1 MYDRSRGERFE
12 AQGIQGGRTGATET
26 SKGEYVR
33 LLPKIDITKEG
44 EGDRIVQVI
53 EEVLHN
59 LAVRVPVEGQCG
71 PETEVGGGGEPR
83 AAGGRGPADARADVI
98 DYLDKVVSFVAVQI
112 TEASFLVK

>member
-1 MYDRSRGERFE
+1 M
-12 AQGIQGGRTGATET
+12 
-26 SKGEYVR
+26 R

-71 PETEVGGGGEPR
+71 PETPVGKFL
-83 AAGGRGPADARADVI
+83 AR
-98 DYLDKVVSFVAVQI
+98 LRRMPNMHFV
-112 TEASFLVK
+112 